1 MILLIILL
9 LFSFDAE
16 AYNRKDYTHWIDADK
31 DCQNTRQEVL
41 IEESVESVLSP
52 LVLDKK
58 GCIVLKG
65 AWMDYYT
72 KEIIYNPS
80 KLDIDHLVPLAEVD
94 RSGGDKWNK
103 KKKMEYANDLT
114 NPQTLIAVGKSAN
127 RSKGDKDPSDWMPP
141 NKDYWC
147 EYIRDWQIVKKKW
160 GLKMDEKERKFIEVK
175 NRECESQ
182 SRSND

>member
-1 MILLIILL
+1 MILLITL
-9 LFSFDAE
+9 LFFSFNAE
-16 AYNRKDYTHWIDADK
+16 AYNRADYQHWIDADK
-31 DCQNTRQEVL
+31 DCQDTRQEVL
-41 IEESVESVLSP
+41 ISESLEKVT
-52 LVLDKK
+52 LDQK
-58 GCIVLKG
+58 GCKVTKG
-65 AWMDYYT
+65 KWYDPYT
-72 KEIIYNPS
+72 NKYFFNPND
-80 KLDIDHLVPLAEVD
+80 LDVDHLVPLAEVD

-103 KKKMEYANDLT
+103 KKKMQYANDLT

-147 EYIRDWQIVKKKW
+147 EYIRDWQIVKEKW